1 MTLWRRSASPPRFI
15 ALKALQ
21 GEARGRFVP
30 SRLIV
35 PGWRYGS
42 GQMPASS
49 TRHPSEW
56 ADTAIYWSA
65 YTKYSPLFATLG
77 ETPLLLQCKR
87 ATLAC
92 KVLQMS
98 IPTLGQKNV
107 KIWTSGRQ
115 QPNFHKIVPSIN
127 ATVQWKTTTVLCELV
142 FADACRCA
150 FQQSE
155 DSSAAS

>member
-1 MTLWRRSASPPRFI
+1 MTLWRRRGSPPRCI
-15 ALKALQ
+15 ALEALQ

-65 YTKYSPLFATLG
+65 YTYKIFARICNAWRDIPAAQEGNHGVQCAADVNPHPEPKNCKILDKQPTSQIFTKLF
-77 ETPLLLQCKR
+77 P
-87 ATLAC
+87 
-92 KVLQMS
+92 
-98 IPTLGQKNV
+98 
-107 KIWTSGRQ
+107 
-115 QPNFHKIVPSIN
+115 VP
-127 ATVQWKTTTVLCELV
+127 AAQWWKTTTVLCELV
-142 FADACRCA
+142 FVLNLL
-150 FQQSE
+150 
-155 DSSAAS
+155 

>member
-1 MTLWRRSASPPRFI
+1 MKERDSMGKKRFAPSVDCTKSVARRGKGAFR
-15 ALKALQ
+15 
-21 GEARGRFVP
+21 P

-65 YTKYSPLFATLG
+65 GLCVYIQNICPY
-77 ETPLLLQCKR
+77 LQRLARRPCCSSR

-92 KVLQMS
+92 KRLQTQMS
-98 IPTLGQKNV
+98 IPTLNLKF
-107 KIWTSGRQ
+107 
-115 QPNFHKIVPSIN
+115 PNFGQADDQQNFHEIVPSIS
-127 ATVQWKTTTVLCELV
+127 ATV
-142 FADACRCA
+142 
-150 FQQSE
+150 E
-155 DSSAAS
+155 DHNSFV